1 MANLVTFAKKLW
13 KDATSG
19 GTPITA
25 AELNRMEGGIND
37 CATQINRLGDS
48 VSRAPLTFGGYI
60 GTADVDWDSI
70 ASQVSIINCGNTIP
84 SGTHGPDGAYGYGFL
99 FSAIVNNGI
108 GYQIYVP
115 SNGEIFYARFT
126 WGGSWIGWKKFSC
139 DQT

>member
-1 MANLVTFAKKLW
+1 MAGIFSYAKTLWQDGVTA
-13 KDATSG
+13 
-19 GTPITA
+19 ITA
-25 AELNRMEGGIND
+25 ARLNHIEQGISD
-37 CATQINRLGDS
+37 AADSIKTIGDS

-70 ASQVSIINCGNTIP
+70 ASQVSIINCGSTIP

-115 SNGEIFYARFT
+115 ANGETFYARFA
-126 WGGSWIGWKKFSC
+126 WGSSWIGWKKFSC

>member
-48 VSRAPLTFGGYI
+48 VSRVPTFWG
-60 GTADVDWDSI
+60 DVISI
-70 ASQVSIINCGNTIP
+70 TC
-84 SGTHGPDGAYGYGFL
+84 
-99 FSAIVNNGI
+99 
-108 GYQIYVP
+108 
-115 SNGEIFYARFT
+115 
-126 WGGSWIGWKKFSC
+126 GSWGSGEDTYIQVQFCLKDGKSLYVTISKAEGIELQYGSTGNINTLWTK
-139 DQT
+139 